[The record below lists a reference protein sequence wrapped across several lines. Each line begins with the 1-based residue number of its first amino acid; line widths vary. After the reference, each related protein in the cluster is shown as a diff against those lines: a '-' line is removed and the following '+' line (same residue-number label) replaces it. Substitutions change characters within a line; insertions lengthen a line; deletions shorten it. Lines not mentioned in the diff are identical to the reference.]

1 MFLNKEERPSL
12 NICQRAAVAI
22 LIMLLFD
29 LQIIYGVAVAI
40 CWRRGERQ
48 NGAPGIIYKRQAN
61 AAGLRYP
68 G

>member
-1 MFLNKEERPSL
+1 MLLNKEERPPL
-12 NICQRAAVAI
+12 NICQRAAVAT
-22 LIMLLFD
+22 LIMLLFA
-29 LQIIYGVAVAI
+29 LGICGAAVAI